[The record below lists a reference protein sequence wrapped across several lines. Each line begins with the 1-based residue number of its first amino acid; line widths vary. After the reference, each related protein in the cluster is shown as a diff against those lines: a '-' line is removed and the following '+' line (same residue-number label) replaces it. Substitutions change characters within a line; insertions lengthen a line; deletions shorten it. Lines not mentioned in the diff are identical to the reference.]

1 MSIKFKLTTKRLFLR
16 NFREKDDF
24 SNYFEMLKKQSK
36 KYLAVNH
43 HETKKKDI
51 FLKIKD
57 YEGILVAIFLKDKK
71 VNIGTVGLSAVNK
84 KNSSC
89 NIGILIHNKY
99 KRRGYA
105 FEAMERVIKYSH
117 LKLDIKNIYLW
128 VKKNNLDAINLYK
141 KLGFNI
147 SKSKKKYSQRVK
159 FKQPVL
165 FMLKKKN

>member
-84 KNSSC
+84 K
-89 NIGILIHNKY
+89 IFMHTILIIINIKE
-99 KRRGYA
+99 GYA
-105 FEAMERVIKYSH
+105 FEAMEITIKYCH
-117 LKLDIKNIYLW
+117 IKLDIKNVYLCI
-128 VKKNNLDAINLYK
+128 KKDNLDAINLYK